1 MADGIRI
8 NDASLEISPESLAAL
23 VNKQSASVTVSKLD
37 LSVSPEAL
45 ATLLQGLAPEG
56 TPPPTVQVGD
66 GSLQVAGEKD
76 GRRMGL
82 DLQMGS
88 LRLQFT
94 AEGLR
99 LTSE

>member
-1 MADGIRI
+1 MAEGIRI
-8 NDASLEISPESLAAL
+8 NDASLEITPEAL
-23 VNKQSASVTVSKLD
+23 SSMVNKEGASVIVNRLD

-56 TPPPTVQVGD
+56 TPPPTVEPRD
-66 GSLQVAGEKD
+66 GGLMVDAERD
-76 GRRMGL
+76 GKRMGV
-82 DLQMGS
+82 DLRVGS